1 MPFGSEGIDPQ
12 LASSA
17 FPPFL
22 SPVIR
27 DVDATRFK
35 QVPGSDLFGGAI
47 ALSAKR
53 MRKRRATF
61 AHASRA

>member
-17 FPPFL
+17 

-35 QVPGSDLFGGAI
+35 QVPGSDLFGCAI